1 MGKESDSWR
10 KREVRVEVKAEIT
23 EEETAGEVKVIEA
36 EVKVKRTGEV
46 MEDTGSEG
54 QELQMT
60 KAEACQ
66 VSMLG
71 CSEDKGEIIFDINR
85 H

>member
-10 KREVRVEVKAEIT
+10 KREVGVEVKAKII
-23 EEETAGEVKVIEA
+23 EETAGEVKVIEA

-46 MEDTGSEG
+46 KEDTGSEG
-54 QELQMT
+54 QGLQMT
-60 KAEACQ
+60 KAGACQ

>member
-10 KREVRVEVKAEIT
+10 KREVGVEVKAEVT

-71 CSEDKGEIIFDINR
+71 CSEDKGEIIFYINK